1 MSTSTSTLP
10 VRLTVISGATLLI
23 LASAALG
30 AYFGFQIGSHY
41 HLFLGIIFAL
51 AALGG
56 EALKPFAVAASLDA
70 LKRWDILRGMALG
83 TLAIVCVIYS
93 IASELS
99 LAAGTRG
106 DLAAVRTQQA
116 ETLRMARDTYASA
129 KGELA
134 MLPVTRSVGELNAK
148 ISALMLTPGAEDCSK
163 INGPVT
169 RRVCPEV
176 AKLRTELGRA
186 VRRSE
191 LERSLIE
198 AKRTMAKAPAA
209 TEPDPLASALA
220 VYLAALGWNVQAV
233 TLAPFLYLIP
243 VLFLELGSTLGVV
256 LVRSVIPSEAA
267 AHVEQ
272 TSERRTVVGPSER
285 RDEAHSGTLVPTP
298 TTNGKKS
305 QENKVSQGVP
315 STVPSIP
322 AKDENDD
329 DSSPGGRLGT
339 RLLGHLQQQG
349 GTINSGQRGL
359 AKLLG
364 TSKTELN
371 RTLHRLS
378 TAGAV
383 TVDTSRQ
390 GTVVALAATC

>member
-1 MSTSTSTLP
+1 MSTSTPPLP

-23 LASAALG
+23 FASAALG
-30 AYFGFQIGSHY
+30 AFFGFQIGSHY
-41 HLFLGIIFAL
+41 HLVLGIIFAL

-70 LKRWDILRGMALG
+70 LKRWNILRGFALG
-83 TLAIVCVIYS
+83 ALAIVCVVYS

-116 ETLRMARDTYASA
+116 ETLRMARETYATSKA
-129 KGELA
+129 ELA
-134 MLPVTRSVGELNAK
+134 TLHVTRSVGELNAK

-169 RRVCPEV
+169 RRVCPKV
-176 AKLRTELGRA
+176 AELRTELGRA

-220 VYLAALGWNVQAV
+220 VYLVALGWNVQAG
-233 TLAPFLYLIP
+233 TLAPWLYLIP
-243 VLFLELGSTLGVV
+243 VLFLELGSSLGVV
-256 LVRSVIPSEAA
+256 LVRSVLPSETASQ
-267 AHVEQ
+267 V
-272 TSERRTVVGPSER
+272 ER
-285 RDEAHSGTLVPTP
+285 RDERRTDGTPEALGVPSSEP
-298 TTNGKKS
+298 RDAKS
-305 QENKVSQGVP
+305 PETQAFQGVP
-315 STVPSIP
+315 SSVPTVA
-322 AKDENDD
+322 AKPVKRDD
-329 DSSPGGRLGT
+329 DDSPGGRLGT
-339 RLLGHLQQQG
+339 RLLGHLEQQG
-349 GTINSGQRGL
+349 GKVKTGQRGL

-364 TSKTELN
+364 TSTTELN

-378 TAGAV
+378 SAGAV
-383 TVDTSRQ
+383 TMDTSRR
-390 GTVVALAATC
+390 GTVVALSAN